1 MAIPTSDGNNERV
14 LKGMS
19 VRWPEWS
26 TFLGERQRV
35 CTIRKA
41 TTVSV
46 DEQNWLPQFSSR
58 PISGDVPENEYGN
71 ENRFI
76 VLTFHSSLILVQL
89 ERLLSED
96 EADLA
101 SEITSTTPNYHRGKG
116 LWRCICLPTD
126 PSRIIG
132 WASVEH
138 PELQSDEKIA
148 SSSGSIYALLLERCE
163 EKGGWFHW
171 GSALISRVVFTILL
185 VRRVSNP
192 GFNESFERVG
202 VGRLFGE
209 EVNRRYL
216 STEKTTISLV

>member
-1 MAIPTSDGNNERV
+1 M
-14 LKGMS
+14 
-19 VRWPEWS
+19 
-26 TFLGERQRV
+26 
-35 CTIRKA
+35 
-41 TTVSV
+41 